1 MLLLDKKNNLVTTC
15 GLVRWSFMHSLFEW
29 SLFHNFFAL
38 LLEFYHIFVFNNC
51 VDNKILFIVSGF
63 TLLQF
68 MQLWNWNRFFFAI
81 INIGLGHCTRMMM
94 ISKSNGVYNYSS
106 IVLLKIRVVVLNA
119 VLEKRFNSLIKLDI
133 LCGEVNL
140 DLKSQ

>member
-1 MLLLDKKNNLVTTC
+1 
-15 GLVRWSFMHSLFEW
+15 
-29 SLFHNFFAL
+29 
-38 LLEFYHIFVFNNC
+38 
-51 VDNKILFIVSGF
+51 
-63 TLLQF
+63 
-68 MQLWNWNRFFFAI
+68 
-81 INIGLGHCTRMMM
+81 MMIM

-133 LCGEVNL
+133 LCGEVKL